1 MKLANK
7 TIPVL
12 RCCCSISTA
21 GHLGD
26 MSQCVL
32 LTLPEAVIRS
42 VLIGWIPLKNVARL
56 DLAFCSS
63 KLRPAFLNLAF
74 GPHVRYSMPKSARYE
89 QSAQWLISRSVRVD
103 GIRLQSDLVVDHIL
117 RDKLLSLQSG
127 NLRWITVSENAH
139 VCGMRVVRDICDI
152 GMSLKKLTILGS
164 SRIRE
169 LWDDR
174 LEALTRA
181 CHKLEHLG
189 ITSVTCTS
197 EGLRAALQ
205 HCGNI
210 LSLKISVVQCTEP
223 LQVAVPTLQ
232 HVRIYGSTVNDTTL
246 AAIAETCKSLQT
258 MHIFGSASRE
268 GRRFTDEAVWA
279 VLQGCP
285 LLRET
290 DVEFAKG
297 ISQELRVELARR
309 CNFNELD
316 FEHWSNLD
324 DALARAVLTVSP
336 ALERLRF
343 ASWSWLTDATL
354 AACGRHCPL
363 LTSLEL
369 GHHRYITTEGLLQ
382 VIKPGNKLR
391 SIILTYSRQF
401 GNEVVLALAQYC
413 PLLEVCAL
421 PGIRLTDATI
431 VKLAEGCPRLWNV
444 VLCGADVG
452 DVGVTA
458 LATHCP
464 EISRLRLDRCPNITK
479 DGVRTL
485 KARCAKLKTL
495 SVS

>member
-1 MKLANK
+1 
-7 TIPVL
+7 
-12 RCCCSISTA
+12 
-21 GHLGD
+21 

-74 GPHVRYSMPKSARYE
+74 GPHVRYSMPKSAQYE
-89 QSAQWLISRSVRVD
+89 QSAQWLITRSARVD
-103 GIRLQSDLVVDHIL
+103 GIRLERGLVVDHIL
-117 RDKLLSLQSG
+117 RDKLLSLESG
-127 NLRWITVSENAH
+127 YLRWITVSENAH
-139 VCGMRVVRDICDI
+139 VCEMRVVRDLCDI
-152 GMSLKKLTILGS
+152 GMNLRKLTILGS

-181 CHKLEHLG
+181 CHKLEHLE
-189 ITSVTCTS
+189 ISSVTCTS
-197 EGLRAALQ
+197 EGLSAALR
-205 HCGNI
+205 HCENI
-210 LSLKISVVQCTEP
+210 VSLKISVVQCTEP

-232 HVRIYGSTVNDTTL
+232 DLRIYGSTVDDTTL
-246 AAIAETCKSLQT
+246 VAIAENCKVLHT

-268 GRRFTDEAVWA
+268 GRRFTEEAVRA
-279 VLQGCP
+279 VLHGCL

-297 ISQELRVELARR
+297 ISQQLRVELARR
-309 CNFNELD
+309 CNFNDLN
-316 FEHWSNLD
+316 FEGWSNLD
-324 DALARAVLTVSP
+324 GALARAVLSVSP
-336 ALERLRF
+336 ALEQLRF
-343 ASWSWLTDATL
+343 VSWSGLTNATL
-354 AACGRHCPL
+354 AAWVQHCPL

-369 GHHRYITTEGLLQ
+369 GHHRNITTEGLLQ

-391 SIILTYSRQF
+391 SIILTYSRQL
-401 GNEVVLALAQYC
+401 GNEVVLALAQHC

-421 PGIRLTDATI
+421 PGIRLTDAT
-431 VKLAEGCPRLWNV
+431 VAKLAEGCPRLWNV

-458 LATHCP
+458 LAAHCP
-464 EISRLRLDRCPNITK
+464 VISRHRLDRCPNITK

-485 KARCAKLKTL
+485 KKCCAKLKTL